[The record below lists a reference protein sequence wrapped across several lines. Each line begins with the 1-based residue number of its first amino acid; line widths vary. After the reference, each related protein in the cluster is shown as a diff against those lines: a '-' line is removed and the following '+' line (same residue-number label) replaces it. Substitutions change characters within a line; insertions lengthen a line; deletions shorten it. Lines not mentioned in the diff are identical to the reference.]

1 MEKKKMGG
9 FITNLRS
16 IFHRRPSSSAQLET
30 SHYQHGIPGIP
41 TDGKVVLL
49 KNSSNGA
56 LLYLIGTVHG
66 SVQGAETV
74 KEVIDYVR
82 PDVVAVG
89 YAPYGVVDHDSLKD
103 SIKGLAAL
111 QIFFVGTAIRTLQ
124 FGIVELC
131 KERAMAIMEW
141 KPEDDTSL
149 YMLFRRSMRA
159 AGGLCMKFVIFIES
173 CRERRS
179 HANGIFPGLEFKVA
193 IEESSRVG
201 ARCFYID
208 QDMDVTLQQLCKV
221 STFYWLWSAYST
233 GVRGEVKYTRSFVQE
248 MHSFQKELSPE
259 IFKAM
264 IEDRD
269 KFMFTNL
276 RSFQGKV
283 VAAVGM
289 GHMDGIELL
298 WKQEEEDDNSSVFIT
313 VIEGGHGHSE

>member
-1 MEKKKMGG
+1 MIFICNYLFRV

-16 IFHRRPSSSAQLET
+16 IFHRRRPSSSAQDET
-30 SHYQHGIPGIP
+30 HYQHGIPGIP

-56 LLYLIGTVHG
+56 QIYLIGTVHG
-66 SVQGAETV
+66 SEQSAETV

-82 PDVVAVG
+82 PDVVA
-89 YAPYGVVDHDSLKD
+89 
-103 SIKGLAAL
+103 
-111 QIFFVGTAIRTLQ
+111 
-124 FGIVELC
+124 VELC

-193 IEESSRVG
+193 MEESSRIG

-221 STFYWLWSAYST
+221 SSFYWLWSAYST
-233 GVRGEVKYTRSFVQE
+233 GVRGEAKFTRSFVQE
-248 MHSFQKELSPE
+248 IHSFQKELSPE

-276 RSFQGKV
+276 RSFHGKV

-298 WKQEEEDDNSSVFIT
+298 WKREEEDDNSSVFIT
-313 VIEGGHGHSE
+313 VIEGCHGHSE

>member
-1 MEKKKMGG
+1 MIFICNYLFRV

-16 IFHRRPSSSAQLET
+16 IFHRRPSSSAQDET
-30 SHYQHGIPGIP
+30 HYQHGIPGIP

-49 KNSSNGA
+49 KNSNNGA
-56 LLYLIGTVHG
+56 QIYLVGTVHG
-66 SVQGAETV
+66 SEQSAEIV

-82 PDVVAVG
+82 PDLVA
-89 YAPYGVVDHDSLKD
+89 
-103 SIKGLAAL
+103 
-111 QIFFVGTAIRTLQ
+111 
-124 FGIVELC
+124 VELC

-179 HANGIFPGLEFKVA
+179 HANGIIPGLEFKVA

-221 STFYWLWSAYST
+221 SSFYWLWSAYST
-233 GVRGEVKYTRSFVQE
+233 GVRGEAKFTRSFVQE
-248 MHSFQKELSPE
+248 IHSFQKELSPE

-298 WKQEEEDDNSSVFIT
+298 WKREEEDDNSSVFIT
-313 VIEGGHGHSE
+313 VTEGCHGHSE

>member
-1 MEKKKMGG
+1 MIFICNYLFRV

-16 IFHRRPSSSAQLET
+16 IFHRRRPSSSAQDET
-30 SHYQHGIPGIP
+30 HYQHGIPGIP

-56 LLYLIGTVHG
+56 QIYLIGTVHG
-66 SVQGAETV
+66 SEQSAETV

-82 PDVVAVG
+82 PDVVA
-89 YAPYGVVDHDSLKD
+89 
-103 SIKGLAAL
+103 
-111 QIFFVGTAIRTLQ
+111 
-124 FGIVELC
+124 VELC

-193 IEESSRVG
+193 MEESSRVG

-221 STFYWLWSAYST
+221 SSFYWLWSAYST
-233 GVRGEVKYTRSFVQE
+233 GVRGEAKFTRSFVQE
-248 MHSFQKELSPE
+248 IHSFQKELSPE

-298 WKQEEEDDNSSVFIT
+298 WKREEEDDNSSVFIT
-313 VIEGGHGHSE
+313 VIEGCHGHSE

>member
-1 MEKKKMGG
+1 MIFICNYLFRV

-16 IFHRRPSSSAQLET
+16 IFHRRPSSSAQDET
-30 SHYQHGIPGIP
+30 HYQHGIPGIP

-49 KNSSNGA
+49 KNSNNGA
-56 LLYLIGTVHG
+56 QIYLVGTVHG
-66 SVQGAETV
+66 SEQSAETV

-89 YAPYGVVDHDSLKD
+89 NAPYVSRCHDHDSLKD
-103 SIKGLAAL
+103 SIKGLAATN
-111 QIFFVGTAIRTLQ
+111 IFVGTAISAMSILQ
-124 FGIVELC
+124 VELC

-179 HANGIFPGLEFKVA
+179 HANGIIPGLE
-193 IEESSRVG
+193 VG

-221 STFYWLWSAYST
+221 SSFYWLWSAYST
-233 GVRGEVKYTRSFVQE
+233 GVKGEAKFTRSFVQE
-248 MHSFQKELSPE
+248 IHSFQKELSPE

-298 WKQEEEDDNSSVFIT
+298 WKREEEDDNSSVFIT
-313 VIEGGHGHSE
+313 VIEGCHGHSE